1 MNILE
6 STSSKLY
13 VIKINQTFEGM
24 NLSPIVS
31 LSLVFDNNNNK
42 VLFYIL
48 NERESDVPEHE
59 RHSLLSWLEVIA
71 DVSLNCSVLLE
82 KGWKFDGNA
91 GNDLSAICVKVCS
104 ALAGLSYA

>member
-31 LSLVFDNNNNK
+31 LSLVFDNNNK

-48 NERESDVPEHE
+48 NERESAVPEHE

-82 KGWKFDGNA
+82 KG
-91 GNDLSAICVKVCS
+91 
-104 ALAGLSYA
+104 

>member
-6 STSSKLY
+6 STSFKLY

-48 NERESDVPEHE
+48 NERESAVPEHE
-59 RHSLLSWLEVIA
+59 RHSLLSWLQVIA

-82 KGWKFDGNA
+82 KG
-91 GNDLSAICVKVCS
+91 
-104 ALAGLSYA
+104 